1 MVSRLLS
8 ERFSCRSFDSRPV
21 DVAAIRA
28 AIELANRAPSGGN
41 TQPWHVHLLVGDAL
55 SAFVAA
61 VAQRG
66 VFQEEALPFPLYPPA
81 SASKLYMERRIKVA
95 SSYYELANVSD
106 KAGKQALALRN
117 FSFFGAPAAIFV
129 TVDKIAAVNG
139 WAHAGLFAMALQ
151 LQLQSQGL
159 STCFQEAWANIPS
172 TVRELLSIPDDQI
185 VWCAIA
191 IGHADASPVNRIR
204 TERRAFD
211 DFVSLIAAA
220 PKL

>member
-1 MVSRLLS
+1 MLSQLLS

-21 DVAAIRA
+21 DEAVIRA

-41 TQPWHVHLLVGDAL
+41 TQPWHLHLLVGNAL
-55 SAFVAA
+55 SEFVTA

-66 VFQEEALPFPLYPPA
+66 VFQEDALPFPLYPPA
-81 SASKLYMERRIKVA
+81 SASKPYMERRIKVA

-106 KAGKQALALRN
+106 KAGRLALSLRN
-117 FSFFGAPAAIFV
+117 FSFFGAPAAIFLC
-129 TVDKIAAVNG
+129 VDQIAAVNG

-159 STCFQEAWANIPS
+159 STCFQEAWANIPA
-172 TVRELLSIPDDQI
+172 TVRELLSIPDDQV

-191 IGHADASPVNRIR
+191 VGFADSSPVNRIR
-204 TERRAFD
+204 TERRAFE
-211 DFVSLIAAA
+211 DFVSVV